1 MSKKKKPKPRPV
13 RQLVEPKLSAKAI
26 AAKETERLRIGGRV
40 Q

>member
-1 MSKKKKPKPRPV
+1 MKAKKPKPRPKTT
-13 RQLVEPKLSAKAI
+13 LVEPKLSAKAI